1 MAIVEIICSGVGG
14 VILTLGYTYLKN
26 RMQIMKCHYL
36 EDDILSKVPQKG
48 ENEMI
53 QENLH
58 CKRFKLIN
66 TTNQDYKEFKVL
78 FQFDDT
84 SIITDCYTKSK
95 EGYNRQKIR
104 PNKTNK
110 NEAEA
115 LIKNF
120 NRKDW
125 IEFTLTIANISDNK
139 YYITET
145 NCTGF
150 KIRCTD
156 KRKDTA
162 KSKSQQ
168 SSTVLI
174 KRHN

>member
-1 MAIVEIICSGVGG
+1 MAILEIICSGVGG
-14 VILTLGYTYLKN
+14 IIITLAYSHI
-26 RMQIMKCHYL
+26 RSRIQIMKCHYL

-48 ENEMI
+48 EDETI

-58 CKRFKLIN
+58 CKRFRLIN
-66 TTNQDYKEFKVL
+66 TTNQDIKEFKVY
-78 FQFDDT
+78 FQFDQT
-84 SIITDCYTKSK
+84 STITDCYTQSK

-104 PNKTNK
+104 PNKFNK

-115 LIKNF
+115 LIKDF

-125 IEFTLTIANISDNK
+125 IEFTLKIANISDNK

-145 NCTGF
+145 KCTGF
-150 KIRCTD
+150 KIKCID
-156 KRKDTA
+156 KRRKAA

-168 SSTVLI
+168 SEMVLI
-174 KRHN
+174 TKPN

>member
-26 RMQIMKCHYL
+26 RMQIMKCHYM

-84 SIITDCYTKSK
+84 SIITDC
-95 EGYNRQKIR
+95 
-104 PNKTNK
+104 
-110 NEAEA
+110 
-115 LIKNF
+115 F
-120 NRKDW
+120 
-125 IEFTLTIANISDNK
+125 
-139 YYITET
+139 
-145 NCTGF
+145 
-150 KIRCTD
+150 
-156 KRKDTA
+156 
-162 KSKSQQ
+162 
-168 SSTVLI
+168 
-174 KRHN
+174 

>member
-1 MAIVEIICSGVGG
+1 MAVFEIICSGIGG
-14 VILTLGYTYLKN
+14 ACITLIVTYLKN
-26 RMQIMKCHYL
+26 RVQVMTCHYL

-58 CKRFKLIN
+58 CKKFRLIN
-66 TTNQDYKEFKVL
+66 TTNQDIKEFKVY
-78 FQFDDT
+78 FQFDET
-84 SIITDCYTKSK
+84 AIITECYAKSK

-104 PNKTNK
+104 VNPKNK

-120 NRKDW
+120 NRHDS
-125 IEFTLTIANISDNK
+125 IEFILTIANITENR

-145 NCTGF
+145 KCTGF
-150 KIRCTD
+150 KIKCKD
-156 KRKDTA
+156 KRKETA

-168 SSTVLI
+168 SDIVLI
-174 KRHN
+174 KRH

>member
-1 MAIVEIICSGVGG
+1 MAIFGIICSGVGG
-14 VILTLGYTYLKN
+14 VIITLGYSFLKN
-26 RMQIMKCHYL
+26 RMQVMKCQYI
-36 EDDILSKVPQKG
+36 EDDILSKVPLKG

-58 CKRFKLIN
+58 CKRFRLIN
-66 TTNQDYKEFKVL
+66 TTNQDIKEFKVL

-84 SIITDCYTKSK
+84 SVITDCYTTSK

-104 PNKTNK
+104 VNKVNK

-115 LIKNF
+115 LVKNF

-125 IEFTLTIANISDNK
+125 IEFTVTVANITNNK

-145 NCTGF
+145 NCIGF
-150 KIRCTD
+150 KIKCKD

-168 SSTVLI
+168 SDVVLI
-174 KRHN
+174 KRHH

>member
-26 RMQIMKCHYL
+26 RMQIMKCHYI

-58 CKRFKLIN
+58 CKRFRLIN
-66 TTNQDYKEFKVL
+66 TTNQDFKEFKVL
-78 FQFDDT
+78 LQFDET
-84 SIITDCYTKSK
+84 SIITDCYTQSK
-95 EGYNRQKIR
+95 EGYNRQRIR
-104 PNKTNK
+104 PNRTNK
-110 NEAEA
+110 NEAEP

-125 IEFTLTIANISDNK
+125 VEFIVTIANISDNK

-145 NCTGF
+145 NCIGF
-150 KIRCTD
+150 KIRCKD